1 MRQDEYIRELQVLQ
15 EISDKY
21 VGQLNRRRLMQ
32 ICVGCDQSSGKS
44 SALACITGIAFPV
57 KSRIGIKAPI
67 VVECRHDQTLELPV
81 FEIQD
86 RNSQLYRPVDLRTLA
101 SEIENIQNQLLNS
114 DGISGHNVCQRQCQ
128 RARAHLDT
136 FSKTSPSPILNRLI
150 SLEVLLGRSLRP

>member
-114 DGISGHNVCQRQCQ
+114 DGISGSIPERIKDIAGRDPCKSA
-128 RARAHLDT
+128 RARTD
-136 FSKTSPSPILNRLI
+136 
-150 SLEVLLGRSLRP
+150 RPRRCRPTWHDQCR